1 LWENRDGRY
10 LLFVVATADQAYMAT
25 AAASEEVPPE
35 ASGDPDI
42 QRDFWLSH
50 IRIGFGIFVGESA
63 FVMVYLGLTPHGEH
77 RTLLWIVAAFWF
89 VSGVINFL
97 AAPRLASMRW
107 RVQFSATWNILASFA
122 VAGFVTFDGGLHSPV
137 ILLLFLPAASAA
149 LTFSPWLA
157 GTVGACTIVATAY
170 VWTVVPNPGVSAQA
184 ALMLFAC
191 LAGSV
196 VLAVT
201 ASVSRAN
208 RERQEQLLVDKIAEL
223 ATTDGLTGCVVRR
236 VFYERL
242 DEEIARSMRHGDDL
256 SLMLIDV
263 DTFKA
268 VNDTYG
274 HVVGDHV
281 LAAIGATIRAQTRAF
296 DVIGRLGGDE
306 FAVLMP
312 TTEPS
317 AAVVLAER
325 IRDVAASAAEIPV
338 TLSIGVSDLDPTE
351 PTSERII
358 DAADFALYQVKG
370 DGRDGVAVRD
380 SKTSVPN
387 PSVGTKRT
395 VPRSQPS
402 TVRVGA
408 GAGDR

>member
-1 LWENRDGRY
+1 
-10 LLFVVATADQAYMAT
+10 LFVVESADQAPMAT

-77 RTLLWIVAAFWF
+77 RTLLWFVAAFWF
-89 VSGVINFL
+89 ASGVINFL
-97 AAPRLASMRW
+97 AAPRLASMRL

-157 GTVGACTIVATAY
+157 GAVGVCTIVATAF
-170 VWTVVPNPGVSAQA
+170 VWTVVPNPGASAQSA
-184 ALMLFAC
+184 RMLFAT
-191 LAGSV
+191 LAGAV
-196 VLAVT
+196 VLAVA

-256 SLMLIDV
+256 TLMLIDV
-263 DTFKA
+263 DTFKS

-281 LAAIGATIRAQTRAF
+281 LAAIGAAIRAQTRAF

-317 AAVVLAER
+317 AAVALAER
-325 IRDVAASAAEIPV
+325 IRDVAAGAAEIPV

-351 PTSERII
+351 PTSERMI
-358 DAADFALYQVKG
+358 DDADFALYQVKG
-370 DGRDGVAVRD
+370 NGRDGVAVRD
-380 SKTSVPN
+380 SKTKIPD
-387 PSVGTKRT
+387 PYVGTKRA
-395 VPRSQPS
+395 VPRSQAP

-408 GAGDR
+408 GDS

>member
-1 LWENRDGRY
+1 
-10 LLFVVATADQAYMAT
+10 MAI
-25 AAASEEVPPE
+25 AAASEEGPPE
-35 ASGDPDI
+35 AFADPDI

-63 FVMVYLGLTPHGEH
+63 FVMAYLGFTPHGEH
-77 RTLLWIVAAFWF
+77 RTLLWCVAAFWF
-89 VSGVINFL
+89 VSGVVNLL
-97 AAPRLASMRW
+97 AAPRLASMRL
-107 RVQFSATWNILASFA
+107 RVQFSATWNILSSFA

-149 LTFSPWLA
+149 LTFKPWLA
-157 GTVGACTIVATAY
+157 GTIGACTIIATAY
-170 VWTVVPNPGVSAQA
+170 VWTVVPNPGVSAET

-191 LAGSV
+191 LTGSA

-223 ATTDGLTGCVVRR
+223 ATTDGLTGCLVRR

-242 DEEIARSMRHGDDL
+242 DEEIARSLRHVDDL

-263 DTFKA
+263 DTFKS

-281 LAAIGATIRAQTRAF
+281 LAAIGRSIRAQTRTF

-325 IRDVAASAAEIPV
+325 IRVVAAGAAEVPV
-338 TLSIGVSDLDPTE
+338 TLSIGVSALDPTE
-351 PTSERII
+351 PTSERMI
-358 DAADFALYQVKG
+358 DDADFALYQVKG
-370 DGRDGVAVRD
+370 SGRDGVAARD
-380 SKTSVPN
+380 FKTAVPDRYPRSKRP
-387 PSVGTKRT
+387 
-395 VPRSQPS
+395 VPRSSAS
-402 TVRVGA
+402 TVPVGA
-408 GAGDR
+408 GDN